1 MDGNV
6 NAPDIGGI
14 LNGLLSNPN
23 ALSAM
28 LSVLGN
34 LSKNQNAKQ
43 EEVQKNEQDD
53 KIPVFSNTD
62 NFPPPQ
68 QNIPTASFQPSDLPK
83 KPQFLEHNKREERE
97 KTLLLALKPF
107 LSKSKCETIDIFIK
121 LLDIITLI
129 GRVK

>member
-6 NAPDIGGI
+6 NAPDIGGF

-23 ALSAM
+23 ALSTM
-28 LSVLGN
+28 LSVLGSLN
-34 LSKNQNAKQ
+34 KNQNATQ
-43 EEVQKNEQDD
+43 QDVQKSEQVD

-62 NFPPPQ
+62 NSPPPQ
-68 QNIPTASFQPSDLPK
+68 QNIPAASFQPFDLPK
-83 KPQFLEHNKREERE
+83 MPQFSEHNKREERE

-107 LSKSKCETIDIFIK
+107 LSKSKCDTIDIFIK
-121 LLDIITLI
+121 LLDIITLL